1 MSRIQIDSLDD
12 PRLDVFR
19 DLKKT
24 NQNRRSNLFIAEGT
38 TLVERLFRS
47 EFCVETLLVTDQKL
61 RSFQSRIPDNVVVY
75 HMDRELASVLLGY
88 SFHNGVLATARKKSA
103 ARLGEVIPTSGPS
116 LVLYGDQIIDQQNI
130 GLMIRI
136 ASAFG
141 ASAVVLGPGSADP
154 FSRRV
159 LRVSMGNGLFLPI
172 VESKDGIK
180 TLKTLKQLQHQC
192 YATVLENTATELSGF
207 QFPERAVLV
216 FGNETHGISPSVMG
230 QCDRQLTISML
241 NGTDSLNVA
250 IAMGIFCHAYRA
262 QHMQLFARAA
272 EE

>member
-1 MSRIQIDSLDD
+1 MNRIQIESLDD

-24 NQNRRSNLFIAEGT
+24 NQNRRSDLFIAEGT

-47 EFCVETLLVTDQKL
+47 DFAVETLLATDQKL
-61 RSFQSRIPDNVVVY
+61 RNFESRIPDDVVVY
-75 HMDRELASVLLGY
+75 HMDRDLASVLLGY
-88 SFHNGVLATARKKSA
+88 SFHNGVLATARKKPA
-103 ARLGEVIPTSGPS
+103 AKLENVIPESGPS

-136 ASAFG
+136 AAAFG

-172 VESKDGIK
+172 IESPDG
-180 TLKTLKQLQHQC
+180 LDSLQTLKQLGHQC
-192 YATVLENTATELSGF
+192 CATVLDNSATELSGF
-207 QFPERAVLV
+207 SFSERCVLL
-216 FGNETHGISPSVMG
+216 FGNETHGISQSVMER
-230 QCDRQLTISML
+230 CETELTISML

-250 IAMGIFCHAYRA
+250 IAMGIFSHAYRV
-262 QHMQLFARAA
+262 QQPLPFVRATS
-272 EE
+272 